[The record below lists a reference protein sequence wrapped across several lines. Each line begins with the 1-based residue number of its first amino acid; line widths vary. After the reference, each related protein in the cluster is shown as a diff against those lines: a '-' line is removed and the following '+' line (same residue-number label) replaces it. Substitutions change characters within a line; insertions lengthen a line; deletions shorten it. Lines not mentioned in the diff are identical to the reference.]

1 MRGLWGRLCV
11 VLLLDE
17 MKRRYEKKK
26 RGKGRKV
33 ETGRGRRELT
43 VFFREKKDIL
53 LDLMDGMIGELGLRG
68 EFERERKEE
77 VRSVCDSPKPL
88 KQSWIHSHD

>member
-11 VLLLDE
+11 VLLLVE
-17 MKRRYEKKK
+17 MKRGYEKKK
-26 RGKGRKV
+26 NGEDTKV

-53 LDLMDGMIGELGLRG
+53 LDLMDGMIGGVRFKGRSCEGEGGGGQVCLR
-68 EFERERKEE
+68 FAKA
-77 VRSVCDSPKPL
+77 L
-88 KQSWIHSHD
+88 KQS